1 MRNTSCMY
9 FRLPREDGDS
19 NESNSV
25 SNQRQIIKSYAKEK
39 NIDLSYEKTIGSAQ
53 KSNLR

>member
-39 NIDLSYEKTIGSAQ
+39 NIDLS
-53 KSNLR
+53 

>member
-9 FRLPREDGDS
+9 FHLPREDGDS
-19 NESNSV
+19 NENNSV